1 MSSCSIAFSKECPCG
16 GRTSYEHNERTR
28 IHEATKKHQKWVEQC
43 PKSAHS
49 ITYGDTLL
57 ILDTTI
63 TPIQKTTPKSDG
75 SSASSS
81 PSTSSTAGKAC

>member
-1 MSSCSIAFSKECPCG
+1 MSLCSVAFSKECPCG
-16 GRTSYEHNERTR
+16 GRTSYEHNQRTR
-28 IHEATKKHQKWVEQC
+28 IHEASKKHQKWVGQC

-49 ITYGDTLL
+49 ITYVDTLL

-63 TPIQKTTPKSDG
+63 TPSQKTKPNPDG

-81 PSTSSTAGKAC
+81 PSTSSTAGKVC